1 MLERLIE
8 RADVMIVN
16 FPPPAR
22 ERLKLCWEDI
32 EPINPRLVYCS
43 LTGYGETGPDRDRPG
58 FDVTAYFG
66 RSGILDAARYE
77 DGPPGLSLP
86 AQGDRATA
94 MTLVAAILLGL
105 RQRDRTG
112 KGCWVG
118 TSLYANGVWA
128 NGTSAAGALV
138 GAASAAAPVARQA
151 AQCADQP
158 LPHQGRSLAAAPA
171 GARRPPVAGPVQ
183 GDRAAR
189 SWPRTRASPNA
200 PTAAT
205 RSLELVKE
213 LMPVFAAKTYAE
225 WERTFAGTGIP
236 FGVIGRLADVVEDEQ
251 ADHAGIFADTTNPE
265 VPRTVNNPIRLGFA
279 QPRKAGPPPAVG
291 QHSEEILREAGFA
304 AAEIDVAQEVRS
316 VGLRHGSHLNL
327 VALVVKEYDPAI
339 DFFVRILR
347 FELVEDVPSLTNDG
361 RPKRWVVVR
370 PPGAATG
377 ILIAKADGEEQER
390 IVGNQFAGRVGFF
403 LQVDDFSATYERMV
417 AAGITFVRPPRT
429 EAYGQVAVFL
439 DIAGNKWDL
448 LGPAPRLD
456 APSPVIGGGL
466 GGGEPHRRP

>member
-1 MLERLIE
+1 MSELPLAGLVVLDISSFIAAPAAAVALADFGADVIKIEPPGDGDPHRNSYRNASYPPSDKNFPWQLDGRLKRSLALDLKNERARPVLERLIE

-43 LTGYGETGPDRDRPG
+43 LTGYGESGPDRDRPG

-138 GAASAAAPVARQA
+138 GAHLPPRQSPDKPRNA
-151 AQCADQP
+151 
-158 LPHQGRSLAAAPA
+158 LTNLY
-171 GARRPPVAGPVQ
+171 
-183 GDRAAR
+183 
-189 SWPRTRASPNA
+189 RTRDDRWLQLLLVRDDRLWPVLCKAIERPDLA
-200 PTAAT
+200 EDPRFTQRADRRA
-205 RSLELVKE
+205 RSLELVQE

-225 WERTFAGTGIP
+225 WEQIFAGTGIP
-236 FGVIGRLADVVEDEQ
+236 FGVIGRLADVVQDEQ
-251 ADHAGIFADTTNPE
+251 AEHAGIFADTDNDD

-304 AAEIDVAQEVRS
+304 AAEIDVLKKS
-316 VGLRHGSHLNL
+316 G
-327 VALVVKEYDPAI
+327 AL
-339 DFFVRILR
+339 
-347 FELVEDVPSLTNDG
+347 G
-361 RPKRWVVVR
+361 
-370 PPGAATG
+370 
-377 ILIAKADGEEQER
+377 
-390 IVGNQFAGRVGFF
+390 
-403 LQVDDFSATYERMV
+403 
-417 AAGITFVRPPRT
+417 
-429 EAYGQVAVFL
+429 
-439 DIAGNKWDL
+439 
-448 LGPAPRLD
+448 
-456 APSPVIGGGL
+456 
-466 GGGEPHRRP
+466 